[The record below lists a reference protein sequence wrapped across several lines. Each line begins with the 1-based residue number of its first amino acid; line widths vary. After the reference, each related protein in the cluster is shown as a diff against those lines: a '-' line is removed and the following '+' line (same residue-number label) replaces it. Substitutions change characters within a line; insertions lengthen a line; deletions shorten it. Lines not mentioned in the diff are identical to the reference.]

1 MPHRRGCRRARR
13 VRASALRSVAGGD
26 EPEARRR
33 ACRVRRHRHGA
44 RLGSDDRRLAGAE
57 AAQRLVRTAGDGHR
71 DHRHRP
77 GRTPGPRGPQLE
89 LGSGARHGSGRARR
103 RLDRNAR
110 LGRRSHRPR
119 SLGRPGL
126 RQHHARTA
134 DRLNRNA
141 LPRVAASEHNTP
153 RVPMA
158 FVSMALSDLE
168 KYLPERPEPA
178 DFAAFWA
185 ENLAE
190 ARSVPAAL
198 ETEPVDTGLTTVTV
212 EDVTFPG

>member
-1 MPHRRGCRRARR
+1 
-13 VRASALRSVAGGD
+13 
-26 EPEARRR
+26 
-33 ACRVRRHRHGA
+33 
-44 RLGSDDRRLAGAE
+44 
-57 AAQRLVRTAGDGHR
+57 
-71 DHRHRP
+71 
-77 GRTPGPRGPQLE
+77 
-89 LGSGARHGSGRARR
+89 
-103 RLDRNAR
+103 
-110 LGRRSHRPR
+110 
-119 SLGRPGL
+119 
-126 RQHHARTA
+126 
-134 DRLNRNA
+134 
-141 LPRVAASEHNTP
+141 
-153 RVPMA
+153 MA